1 MPDAIRIAGGGF
13 FRARPRLGGF
23 RLAGA
28 ALCAF
33 GTITPAGADDAIA
46 TSAFGIFITT
56 VAQFDRYDM
65 AGLALLLAIL
75 CFAVVSAISLV
86 RTRRRLAECQAA
98 AHDEAVALKGEADR
112 MHALL
117 CSEPQFLVTWAAGAE
132 VPDIIG
138 DPRLVTSADAPHR
151 VLAFGTWLEPD
162 KARTMEAAVEALRTR
177 GVGFS
182 AMLTTLAGRPIEAEG
197 QVIGGRAILR
207 VKEVAGIKR
216 ELADVQMRLQKQS
229 AETEAMRTLIEA
241 LPSPV
246 WARDQAGKLAYV
258 NSAYAGAV
266 EVRDGIE
273 AVARGVELFDQ
284 AAREELLRA
293 HETASVFAGRLPA
306 IVGGSRRSFDVRT
319 YPARRGSAGIGIDA
333 TEAETMRSEIKRMI
347 DAHRRTLDQL
357 PTGVAV
363 FGSDRRPTFYNA
375 AYRSLWDLDAGFL
388 DQGPTDS
395 AVLDRLRAAR

>member
-46 TSAFGIFITT
+46 TSAFGMFITT
-56 VAQFDRYDM
+56 LAQFDRYDM

-98 AHDEAVALKGEADR
+98 AHDEAVALKGEVDR

-117 CSEPQFLVTWAAGAE
+117 CAEPQFLVTWAAGAE
-132 VPDIIG
+132 VSDIIG
-138 DPRLVTSADAPHR
+138 DPTLVTSADAPHR

-162 KARTMEAAVEALRTR
+162 KARAMEAAVEALRTR

-207 VKEVAGIKR
+207 VKAVAGIKR

-266 EVRDGIE
+266 EVNDG
-273 AVARGVELFDQ
+273 
-284 AAREELLRA
+284 
-293 HETASVFAGRLPA
+293 
-306 IVGGSRRSFDVRT
+306 
-319 YPARRGSAGIGIDA
+319 
-333 TEAETMRSEIKRMI
+333 TEAHS
-347 DAHRRTLDQL
+347 
-357 PTGVAV
+357 
-363 FGSDRRPTFYNA
+363 
-375 AYRSLWDLDAGFL
+375 
-388 DQGPTDS
+388 
-395 AVLDRLRAAR
+395 